1 MIVSIESFTSNLV
14 PVPEILIEILKV
26 APNRVEDVIKISKK
40 LLNEDNVYARSGAE
54 LLGQIVKI
62 DRKFVKTCI

>member
-1 MIVSIESFTSNLV
+1 MIVSIEAFTTNLV

-40 LLNEDNVYARSGAE
+40 LLLNENYVYARSGGVE
-54 LLGQIVKI
+54 LLG
-62 DRKFVKTCI
+62 

>member
-40 LLNEDNVYARSGAE
+40 LLNENVVYARSGGVE
-54 LLGQIVKI
+54 LLG
-62 DRKFVKTCI
+62 

>member
-40 LLNEDNVYARSGAE
+40 LLLNENYVYARSGGVE
-54 LLGQIVKI
+54 LLG
-62 DRKFVKTCI
+62 